1 MKQKE
6 TNGTHTANGLTM
18 CTCRIYTDERSERAH
33 INYVAKNRR
42 VLPEPET
49 GLAGTR
55 EQIAMDIRFSSMQLL
70 KKTRYFR
77 WKRSIALHAIT
88 IIFNLA
94 VLLTPSLDIYI
105 YIYIRNL
112 YS

>member
-1 MKQKE
+1 MHVSHLHRREKRE
-6 TNGTHTANGLTM
+6 ST
-18 CTCRIYTDERSERAH
+18 H

-42 VLPEPET
+42 VLPEPGT

-55 EQIAMDIRFSSMQLL
+55 EQIAMGIRFSSIQLL
-70 KKTRYFR
+70 KKIRYFR

-105 YIYIRNL
+105 YILEIFIHNKCGIHKAIPK
-112 YS
+112 SNI

>member
-1 MKQKE
+1 M
-6 TNGTHTANGLTM
+6 
-18 CTCRIYTDERSERAH
+18 
-33 INYVAKNRR
+33 
-42 VLPEPET
+42 LPEPET

-55 EQIAMDIRFSSMQLL
+55 EQIAMGIRFSSMQLL

-105 YIYIRNL
+105 LEIFIHNKRGIYKAIPKSNI
-112 YS
+112 